1 VDAAAGGLTAS
12 IAKRAY
18 RAILASVLA
27 ALLAAGGPLLAGSQ
41 SGSTNEAGIYID
53 FGNGDQTMVVVPFSE
68 PSISSIELLE
78 RSELP
83 ILTVQFG
90 SLGDAV
96 CLIEETGCD
105 ISACRS
111 TLCQEGD
118 RNAPF
123 WQFVQ
128 QPEGGNWT
136 VSPLGASSAQVEDGT
151 IDAWIWTGETPDPP
165 ELSMDQMVNQTGFDD
180 SDTPASF
187 TTRVE
192 QERDNRTSII
202 IGVALLTV
210 AIVIGGGLVLGQRR
224 KHATR

>member
-1 VDAAAGGLTAS
+1 VDASAGGLTAS
-12 IAKRAY
+12 TRIRGR
-18 RAILASVLA
+18 RAIIAT
-27 ALLAAGGPLLAGSQ
+27 LLAAFLAIGSPLLASGQ
-41 SGSTNEAGIYID
+41 SETANRAGIYID
-53 FGNGDQTMVVVPFSE
+53 FGNGDQTMVVVPFSQA
-68 PSISSIELLE
+68 SLSSIELLK

-96 CLIEETGCD
+96 CMIEETGCD
-105 ISACRS
+105 VSACRR

-123 WQFVQ
+123 WQFMQ
-128 QPEGGNWT
+128 QPEGGDWT
-136 VSPLGASSAQVEDGT
+136 VSPLGASNARVEDGT

-165 ELSMDQMVNQTGFDD
+165 ELSMDQLVEQTGFDD
-180 SDTPASF
+180 ADAPASF

-192 QERDNRTSII
+192 TDKDNRTSIA
-202 IGVALLTV
+202 IGLAFLVAVL
-210 AIVIGGGLVLGQRR
+210 VIGGGLVLAQRR